1 MDLGNLKQR
10 LIDGDAPGVTELV
23 GQALQAGHS
32 AESILNQALIPGM
45 GVVGERFEQGEYF
58 VPELL
63 LAARAMYAGLD
74 VLRPHLVAG
83 GVAPAGRVVMGTV
96 QGDLHDIGKKL
107 VVIMLEGNGFQV
119 TDLGADVSPERF
131 AAAAKETGAQL
142 VGLSAL
148 LSTTLPAMG
157 RTVRAIR
164 DFDPSGNV
172 KVIIGGAPVTQAFAE
187 SIGADGFGRDA
198 TAAVTLAR
206 QLLAIA

>member
-1 MDLGNLKQR
+1 MDLGDLKQR
-10 LIDGDAPGVTELV
+10 LIDGDARGVTDLV

-63 LAARAMYAGLD
+63 LAARAMYAALD
-74 VLRPHLVAG
+74 VLRPRLVAG
-83 GVAPAGRVVMGTV
+83 GVEPAGRVVMGTV

-131 AAAAKETGAQL
+131 VAAAKETGAQL

-148 LSTTLPAMG
+148 LSTTLPAMDK
-157 RTVRAIR
+157 TVRAIR
-164 DFDPSGNV
+164 ELDPSGKV
-172 KVIIGGAPVTQAFAE
+172 KVIIGGAPVTQAFAD

-206 QLLAIA
+206 QLLAAA

>member
-10 LIDGDAPGVTELV
+10 LIDGDARGVTELV
-23 GQALQAGHS
+23 GQALQTGHS

-63 LAARAMYAGLD
+63 LAARAMYAALD

-131 AAAAKETGAQL
+131 VAAAKETGAQL

-148 LSTTLPAMG
+148 LSTTLPAMDK
-157 RTVRAIR
+157 TVRAIR
-164 DFDPSGNV
+164 EFDPLGKV
-172 KVIIGGAPVTQAFAE
+172 KVIIGGAPVTQAFAD

-206 QLLAIA
+206 QLLPAA